1 MVLDRTSAKLIDEA
15 RDGSEAAF
23 ESLVRPLLG
32 QAHRLAYGMLR
43 DLPAAEDVVQE
54 ATFKAWR
61 RFHQFREG
69 TTIRPWFLAIVANE
83 CRTALRGRRRR
94 VLMVEQPPEGSIV
107 TEEAQVL
114 SLDLERAVGQLSV
127 DHRLV
132 ICLYYYLDL
141 PQDEI
146 GRLLG
151 LPTATVKTRLHRAV
165 RSLRRLFL
173 IPEDWMS

>member
-1 MVLDRTSAKLIDEA
+1 MVIDGPNAQLIAEA
-15 RDGSEAAF
+15 RRGSEAAF

-43 DLPAAEDVVQE
+43 DLPAAEDVVQD

-69 TTIRPWFLAIVANE
+69 TSIRPWYLAIVANE
-83 CRTALRGRRRR
+83 CRTALRGRWRT
-94 VLMVEQPPEGSIV
+94 VLTVEQPPERAIA

-114 SLDLERAVGQLSV
+114 ALDLERAIGRLSV

-141 PQDEI
+141 PHDEI

-151 LPTATVKTRLHRAV
+151 QPVATIKTRLHRAV
-165 RSLRRLFL
+165 RSLRQRFP
-173 IPEDWMS
+173 IPEDWTS